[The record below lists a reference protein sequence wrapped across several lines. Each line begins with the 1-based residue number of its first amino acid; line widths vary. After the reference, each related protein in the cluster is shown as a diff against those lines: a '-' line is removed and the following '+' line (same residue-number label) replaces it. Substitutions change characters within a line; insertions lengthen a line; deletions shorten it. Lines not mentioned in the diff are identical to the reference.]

1 MKKELERLGFKLI
14 DDSEIIL
21 YKKYDITIEKIFSGY
36 LINKPYRKFKTV
48 NELRKIIEYGV

>member
-14 DDSEIIL
+14 DNSEIIL